1 MLNVSIR
8 VTLLVKKTI
17 PVIFQ
22 PTLDLSLELTL
33 TENLV
38 TLNPSK
44 SRLIKI
50 PVFNP
55 TAKNIFIRS
64 DSLIGNSERVATAIP
79 LELKP
84 IEIPAD
90 VSKIE
95 VNIEAPKNETKW
107 LPGADL
113 SHLPEDQ
120 QVREENLLL
129 DECDVFSKNDSGIG
143 KIEIFKLKLNVR
155 DPKLVW
161 KPYRTIPR
169 QLYSEV
175 KQYLED
181 LITNNLIKTSYLS
194 YASPMVCVRK
204 KDRSMRL
211 CIDYMELNKI
221 IIPDG
226 MSIPRKQD
234 VLENL
239 GGHKYF
245 STLDMSKAYHQ
256 GFMHENSQHL
266 TVFTSP
272 WGLYEWLR
280 IPFGLSTAPPTF

>member
-1 MLNVSIR
+1 M
-8 VTLLVKKTI
+8 
-17 PVIFQ
+17 
-22 PTLDLSLELTL
+22 
-33 TENLV
+33 
-38 TLNPSK
+38 
-44 SRLIKI
+44 

-55 TAKNIFIRS
+55 TTKNIFIRS
-64 DSLIGNSERVATAIP
+64 GSLIGNLERVATAIT

-84 IEIPAD
+84 IEIPAG

-129 DECDVFSKNDSGIG
+129 DGCDVFSKNDSDIG

-194 YASPMVCVRK
+194 FLSPMVVCVRK
-204 KDRSMRL
+204 KDGSMRL

-226 MSIPRKQD
+226 MPIPRKQD
-234 VLENL
+234 ILENL
-239 GGHKYF
+239 GEHKYF

-266 TVFTSP
+266 TAFTSP
-272 WGLYEWLR
+272 WILYEWLR
-280 IPFGLSTAPPTF
+280 IPFGLPTAPPTF